1 MDAQGIAWGGTGPT
15 CWCLIISVQPWVLI
29 KKNDRKVIAP
39 AFLWKTF
46 LSPFTCLT
54 LNWYFTL
61 VFLNYLILYTGIF
74 KLYLITVVPR
84 FCFSQINMCTVALW
98 YRLSMLHFTN
108 TKSCSR
114 TAWCIYLFFLEKV
127 SHCNFALMWV
137 D

>member
-15 CWCLIISVQPWVLI
+15 CWCLIISVQPWVSI

-84 FCFSQINMCTVALW
+84 FCFSQINVYCCFVIQAINA
-98 YRLSMLHFTN
+98 SFH
-108 TKSCSR
+108 KHKE
-114 TAWCIYLFFLEKV
+114 LFKDGVVHIPVFLEKV